1 MSTPLM
7 KTLRPVRTQSV
18 PSRRAVV
25 VMRWLLE
32 PASGSVM
39 PKDIMRVPSARVGS
53 QSSFCASVPKR
64 EMTVPQIAG
73 GDDHHQQG
81 LPAAPIS
88 SSTRESSVIP
98 PPPPPYA
105 SGRLTPM

>member
-1 MSTPLM
+1 
-7 KTLRPVRTQSV
+7 
-18 PSRRAVV
+18 
-25 VMRWLLE
+25 MRWLLE

-39 PKDIMRVPSARVGS
+39 PKAIRRLPSARAGS
-53 QSSFCASVPKR
+53 HSRFWASVPKR
-64 EMTVPQIAG
+64 AMTVPQIAG
-73 GDDHHQQG
+73 ETIIMSRG

-88 SSTRESSVIP
+88 SRTRESSVMP